1 MKTIFVILFFLA
13 VVIMIGSAWFLLE
26 ELNRNQGMPLA
37 LLALSGIIASITMA
51 VYSYTK
57 FNKIS

>member
-26 ELNRNQGMPLA
+26 ELNNNQGIPLA